1 MSTSV
6 KNKAQGIVPTL
17 DPSPT
22 AGEEERQSRA
32 VALIN
37 LMKTFCTL
45 HQDQHGT
52 PFAWIQNP
60 GRVLMLNTKEF
71 KAYATRE
78 FYKKYSEV
86 VGSEALTAALNVLS
100 AEALETEKVPLE
112 VRVVRAEGGNILID
126 LCNKKE
132 EAIKISTL
140 SADLVKLDRPR
151 FRRYSHMRSLDIDFT
166 TGRGPDD
173 LKDFLKG
180 FRLKDAETDIVLLT
194 GFIGAALVP
203 DIPHPILNLYGPQ
216 GSTKTTL
223 TKALVDMLDPTST
236 EVLSISDRK
245 DELAQQLAHRYV
257 VPYDNVSKFLTWAV
271 DTLCRASTGEAFTKR
286 ALYTDEDDVVFAFR
300 RVVLVNGINI
310 PSKRGDFLDR
320 VLLIELSRVPRR
332 ERLEDKR
339 VAKEIEGRLPGLR
352 AVVLDG
358 LSRAMWLLD
367 EVREELKELP
377 RMADFCVWGE
387 AFCRAMGYEKGAFY
401 KAYMEK
407 VEETSKVALENDVVA
422 ELIMKLFTE
431 KKEWVNPEKDGTL
444 SWEGTA
450 ADLLKLLGEVNR
462 AFGYVTDRELP
473 QSPETVG
480 RWLNDLAANLA
491 DQGIKIVRKKEAKG
505 VRKITIIKEKPKAE
519 GLEGF
524 EAPPPT
530 PPSPE
535 PGPEPGGGPGSLRRN
550 KEPPQP
556 PQPPLDQDE
565 TKQEPGGS
573 RGGSCQNG
581 AATQPPP
588 TTEHDETKRGGSSG
602 SSGSSLLSRR
612 GLGSPPPP
620 EPPPAAEE
628 APASSSTFPSP
639 DNLTTWEE
647 LRRKNPLMPLH
658 LLRLAAA
665 KLDIEV
671 PRDEPK
677 EPEVGKDG

>member
-1 MSTSV
+1 
-6 KNKAQGIVPTL
+6 
-17 DPSPT
+17 
-22 AGEEERQSRA
+22 
-32 VALIN
+32 
-37 LMKTFCTL
+37 
-45 HQDQHGT
+45 
-52 PFAWIQNP
+52 
-60 GRVLMLNTKEF
+60 
-71 KAYATRE
+71 
-78 FYKKYSEV
+78 
-86 VGSEALTAALNVLS
+86 
-100 AEALETEKVPLE
+100 
-112 VRVVRAEGGNILID
+112 
-126 LCNKKE
+126 
-132 EAIKISTL
+132 
-140 SADLVKLDRPR
+140 
-151 FRRYSHMRSLDIDFT
+151 
-166 TGRGPDD
+166 
-173 LKDFLKG
+173 
-180 FRLKDAETDIVLLT
+180 
-194 GFIGAALVP
+194 
-203 DIPHPILNLYGPQ
+203 
-216 GSTKTTL
+216 
-223 TKALVDMLDPTST
+223 
-236 EVLSISDRK
+236 
-245 DELAQQLAHRYV
+245 LAHRYV

-491 DQGIKIVRKKEAKG
+491 DQGIKIVRKRMGEKG

-524 EAPPPT
+524 EAPPPA
-530 PPSPE
+530 PPSPG

-550 KEPPQP
+550 KEPSEPSEPSVRPDETNSPKTDRSSDSNKRGTVSQ
-556 PQPPLDQDE
+556 LSVSVSDDE
-565 TKQEPGGS
+565 TKPTDRSDGS
-573 RGGSCQNG
+573 DSN
-581 AATQPPP
+581 
-588 TTEHDETKRGGSSG
+588 
-602 SSGSSLLSRR
+602 LLSRR

-620 EPPPAAEE
+620 ETSPAAEE

-639 DNLTTWEE
+639 DNPTTWEE

-671 PRDEPK
+671 PRDESK